1 MAKVVPLRREA
12 LADKS
17 EVRPVKL
24 TKRVVDELAPDP
36 AGRDRWAWDSEL
48 RGFGLRVLPS
58 GVRSYAVQYRDQSG
72 RTRRISLGRHGV
84 LTPDLARKLAVQ
96 RLAEVARG
104 ENPSV
109 ERRAARTKA
118 RQTQTVR
125 QLAERFLREHVDAKR
140 KPRTAKHYRYVL
152 DDHILPDLGPLAVD
166 AVTRDDVEA
175 LHLRMR
181 TTPTTANR
189 ALAVL
194 SKMFNLAEAWRLR
207 PLQSNP
213 CYRLER
219 YPERARDR
227 FYGDHELK
235 QIGAALNEAER
246 TRTIPDGA
254 IASLRLLALT
264 GCRASEI
271 LELRWADVDFEAGV
285 LRLRDAKAGARAVP
299 LGAPAIT
306 LLQELPRHGE
316 QVVSGRKPGSQ
327 LTLPAL
333 EAAWKKVRTAAGL
346 TNARIH
352 DLRHTVGT
360 YAGQAGLNAFIV
372 RDVLGHKGLAMTG
385 RYVSADTAPLRR
397 AADEVAGR
405 VATALKVGGD
415 NQDPG
420 NQQRSHLQRGDV
432 RKP

>member
-1 MAKVVPLRREA
+1 MAKVVPLRRAA
-12 LADKS
+12 LAA
-17 EVRPVKL
+17 EAEERAVKL
-24 TKRVVDELAPDP
+24 TKRVVDDLQPDP
-36 AGRDRWAWDSEL
+36 SGRDRWAWDSEL
-48 RGFGLRVLPS
+48 RGFGVRVLPS
-58 GVRSYAVQYRDQSG
+58 GVRSYCVQYRDMGG
-72 RTRRISLGRHGV
+72 RTRRIALGRHGV
-84 LTPDLARKLAVQ
+84 LTPETARKLAIQ

-118 RQTQTVR
+118 RRTQTVR

-152 DDHILPDLGPLAVD
+152 NDHILHDLGPLAVD

-175 LHLRMR
+175 LHLRMKA
-181 TTPTTANR
+181 TPTTANR

-213 CYRLER
+213 CYRIER

-227 FYGDHELK
+227 FYSDEELK
-235 QIGAALNEAER
+235 RVGAALAEAER
-246 TRTIPDGA
+246 ARTIGEGP
-254 IASLRLLALT
+254 IAALRLLAFT

-271 LELRWADVDFEAGV
+271 LELRWADVDLTAGV
-285 LRLRDAKAGARAVP
+285 LRLPDAKAGARAVP
-299 LGAPAIT
+299 LGAPAIA
-306 LLQELPRHGE
+306 LLTELPHIG
-316 QVVSGRKPGSQ
+316 QYVVTGRKPGSV

-333 EAAWKKVRTAAGL
+333 EAAWKKVRTTAGL
-346 TNARIH
+346 TNARVH

-360 YAGQAGLNAFIV
+360 YAGQAGLNAFTV

-405 VATALKVGGD
+405 VASALNAGGN
-415 NQDPG
+415 NQDG
-420 NQQRSHLQRGDV
+420 V
-432 RKP
+432 T

>member
-1 MAKVVPLRREA
+1 MAKVVPLRREGVLASDSERRA
-12 LADKS
+12 L
-17 EVRPVKL
+17 KL
-24 TKRVVDELAPDP
+24 TKRFVDELRPDP
-36 AGRDRWAWDSEL
+36 DGDVWAWDSEL

-58 GVRSYAVQYRDQSG
+58 GVKSYAVQYRDESG
-72 RTRRISLGRHGV
+72 RTRRLALGRHGV
-84 LTPDLARKLAVQ
+84 LTPDQARKLAVQ

-118 RQTQTVR
+118 RQTQTIR

-140 KPRTAKHYRYVL
+140 KPRTAAHYRYVL
-152 DDHILPDLGPLAVD
+152 NDHVLPALGPLSVD

-175 LHLRMR
+175 LHLRMKG
-181 TTPTTANR
+181 TPTTANR
-189 ALAVL
+189 VLAVL

-213 CYRLER
+213 CYRIER

-227 FYGDHELK
+227 FYSDDELK
-235 QIGAALNEAER
+235 GIGAALADAER
-246 TRTIPDGA
+246 VGTIADGA
-254 IASLRLLALT
+254 IAALRLLALT
-264 GCRASEI
+264 GCRASEV
-271 LELRWADVDFEAGV
+271 LELHWADVDLDAGV

-299 LGAPAIT
+299 LGAPALA
-306 LLQELPRHGE
+306 LLRELPRRGGT
-316 QVVSGRKPGSQ
+316 VVCGRKPGSP

-346 TNARIH
+346 ANARVH

-360 YAGQAGLNAFIV
+360 FAGHAGLNAFTV

-405 VATALKVGGD
+405 VAAALEKGREG
-415 NQDPG
+415 G
-420 NQQRSHLQRGDV
+420 NQVAILDDSRS
-432 RKP
+432 

>member
-1 MAKVVPLRREA
+1 MAKVVPLRREV
-12 LADKS
+12 LDTGS
-17 EVRPVKL
+17 ETRAVKL
-24 TKRVVDELAPDP
+24 TKRLVDDLTPDP
-36 AGRDRWAWDSEL
+36 ARDVWAWDSEL

-58 GVRSYAVQYRDQSG
+58 GVKSYAIQYRDEGG
-72 RTRRISLGRHGV
+72 RTRRLALGRHGV

-109 ERRAARTKA
+109 ERQAARSKA

-125 QLAERFLREHVDAKR
+125 QLVERFLREHVDAKR
-140 KPRTAKHYRYVL
+140 KPRTAAHYRYVL
-152 DDHILPDLGPLAVD
+152 NDHILPDLGPLAVD

-175 LHLRMR
+175 LHLRMKA
-181 TTPTTANR
+181 TPTTANR

-213 CYRLER
+213 CYRIER

-227 FYGDHELK
+227 FYSDDELK
-235 QIGAALNEAER
+235 EIGAALADAER
-246 TRTIPDGA
+246 VGTIADGA
-254 IASLRLLALT
+254 IAALRLLALT

-271 LELRWADVDFEAGV
+271 LELRWADVDLAAGV
-285 LRLRDAKAGARAVP
+285 LRLTDAKAGARTVP
-299 LGAPAIT
+299 LGAPAIA
-306 LLQELPRHGE
+306 LLRGLPRIGE
-316 QVVSGRKPGSQ
+316 RVVSGRRPGSP

-346 TNARIH
+346 SNARIH

-360 YAGQAGLNAFIV
+360 YAGQAGLNAFTV

-405 VATALKVGGD
+405 VAAALAGEE
-415 NQDPG
+415 
-420 NQQRSHLQRGDV
+420 
-432 RKP
+432 